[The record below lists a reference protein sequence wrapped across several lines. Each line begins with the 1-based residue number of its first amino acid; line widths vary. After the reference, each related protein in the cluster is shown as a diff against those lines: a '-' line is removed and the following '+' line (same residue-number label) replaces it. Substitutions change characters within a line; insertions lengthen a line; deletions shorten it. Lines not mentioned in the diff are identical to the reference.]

1 MCLDLV
7 SILLEIL
14 WVFLCVSS
22 DVESPKFSNGCPHDL
37 AVDAAPVGSDT
48 TVSWSPPDVTDNSGD
63 VVNLQSDVIPGSNF
77 PSGVTN
83 VTYTA
88 VDVTGNTAVCA
99 FSVTVTG
106 V

>member
-1 MCLDLV
+1 MWF
-7 SILLEIL
+7 SYAFI
-14 WVFLCVSS
+14 S
-22 DVESPKFSNGCPHDL
+22 DVESPKFSNGCPRDL
-37 AVDAAPVGSDT
+37 AVDAAPLGSDT

-63 VVNLQSDVIPGSNF
+63 VGNLQSDVIPGSAF

-106 V
+106 A